1 VTTVK
6 QPDKEIAMTFDRR
19 RVGVDG
25 PWLRKNADLF
35 GYLQAKDGV
44 WVPKSDLEAYENG
57 TRLFQDAE
65 PVVAPQEPPMP
76 PSIQALGLKEIAVR
90 EIVEI
95 KLPVSVSVLALL
107 IEAITKKYPGATSRQ
122 VGYHLVIEQIDFLGD
137 DPPAAFTPFEDQLI
151 EALREAND
159 SLRSARA
166 IAQRKGDTTDWHS
179 FTAKLD
185 AVLRKQRHLLP
196 LFAGKLPSVV
206 EEAKGEPLGEG
217 QLASETQ

>member
-1 VTTVK
+1 MTTVK

-19 RVGVDG
+19 RIEFDG
-25 PWLRKNADLF
+25 SWLRKNADLF
-35 GYLQAKDGV
+35 GYTQAKDGV

-57 TRLFQDAE
+57 TRLFQNAE

-107 IEAITKKYPGATSRQ
+107 IEAISRKYPGSTSRQ

-137 DPPAAFTPFEDQLI
+137 EPPAASSPYEDHLL
-151 EALREAND
+151 EVLSEAND
-159 SLRSARA
+159 VLRSVMAVARRDGESTA
-166 IAQRKGDTTDWHS
+166 WPELI
-179 FTAKLD
+179 AKLKT
-185 AVLRKQRHLLP
+185 VLEKQHLLRP
-196 LFAGKLPSVV
+196 LVAGKLPSVL